1 MNPSANGKIGRVL
14 ITNDDGID
22 ASGLKVLEEI
32 AHGLADE
39 VWVFAPDHNC
49 SGSGRSLT
57 LNRDLKI
64 TAHAPQRFSCDGT
77 PADCIVLAVGHYM
90 LDSLPDLVLSG
101 VNLGM
106 NVADDITCSGTI
118 GAAWEACVHNI
129 PAIALSQKINTK
141 NLAKNPPENPGENP
155 PENLLEN
162 SRDAYSITREAA
174 PALLK
179 RLLQNGWG
187 EDIILNINFPFLP
200 ANGIKATE
208 VGRHKASDEI
218 IPLDADHAFR
228 IGLLRQRRERQAGGY
243 DYDDIMNDYITVT
256 PLALNMTHKKELHRL
271 ENLFAKQ

>member
-1 MNPSANGKIGRVL
+1 MNPSRNGKIQRVL
-14 ITNDDGID
+14 ITNDDGIN
-22 ASGLKVLEEI
+22 ATGLKVLEDI

-39 VWVFAPDHNC
+39 VWVFAPDNNC

-64 TAHAPQRFSCDGT
+64 TAHTPQRFSCDGT

-141 NLAKNPPENPGENP
+141 HPPEHAV
-155 PENLLEN
+155 
-162 SRDAYSITREAA
+162 DAYAITREAA
-174 PALLK
+174 PSLLK
-179 RLLQNGWG
+179 SLLQNGWG

-256 PLALNMTHKKELHRL
+256 PLALNMTHSKELNRL